1 MILGQTRQY
10 HKVRRTLQYGLPNK
24 FLPPEKFALH
34 VRIEKIKP
42 KVYNDLDDQ
51 NFSQFS
57 KNFINNQDPNSHV

>member
-1 MILGQTRQY
+1 MILGQTRQC

-42 KVYNDLDDQ
+42 K
-51 NFSQFS
+51 S
-57 KNFINNQDPNSHV
+57 I